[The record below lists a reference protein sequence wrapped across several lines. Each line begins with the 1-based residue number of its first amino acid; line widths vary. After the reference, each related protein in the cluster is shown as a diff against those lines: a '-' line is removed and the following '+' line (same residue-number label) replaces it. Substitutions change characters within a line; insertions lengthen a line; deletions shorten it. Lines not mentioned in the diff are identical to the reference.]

1 MNRNFLILFFVS
13 TLPAYQ
19 AFAGNTAGNP
29 VIVNLLQ
36 DKKPVSFVS
45 WPGENY
51 LLNIDAPF
59 NTYPQNLIKTGGD
72 LYLFINGSGRLY
84 KVTIGVKEMNFARV
98 DSTTNFGYN
107 IGSFGFSYNN
117 RIYNLGGYGYW
128 RMNGQLRVFNE
139 KASQWDIVKLN
150 KEIPL
155 LTGKTEGMLWYDVA
169 GKKIYTAYYLIR
181 DEAIKTKDLDET
193 RFICDVMVLDLQ
205 KSEWTQLG
213 VLNSFL
219 KSKLQILKPVTMSPW
234 GQLITIGDKISLLDF
249 KTNQILSLDVR
260 KEQYQSLIR
269 AGWGSSFY
277 FKDSTLFYGNTNTL
291 DSIVMHYSDFNLTNE
306 QLYTKE
312 DISSFTSKSGTY
324 LLIAI
329 PLALIGVSVVLFKK
343 HQLTKA
349 KITENG
355 FTLRNG
361 NNPTQTVFDEM
372 EIQLLQLLIQN
383 TSAGITTST
392 DEQNKVLGLV
402 KKNPEIQKKQ
412 RSDIII
418 GINRK
423 YAFVAQS
430 KEPIIQKSRSKFD
443 KRSYEYYIDYARV
456 EEIRSFL
463 KMNTV
468 PNITK

>member
-1 MNRNFLILFFVS
+1 MNRNFLILFLVS
-13 TLPAYQ
+13 MLPAYRV
-19 AFAGNTAGNP
+19 FAGNTTGNP
-29 VIVNLLQ
+29 LIANLLQ
-36 DKKPVSFVS
+36 DKRPVSFVS

-51 LLNIDAPF
+51 LPTIDAPF
-59 NTYPQNLIKTGGD
+59 NTYPQNLIKTGAD

-84 KVTIGVKEMNFARV
+84 KVTTGNKEINFTRF
-98 DSTTNFGYN
+98 DSTNNFGYN

-150 KEIPL
+150 KEIPI
-155 LTGKTEGMLWYDVA
+155 LTGKTEGMLWYDVT
-169 GKKIYTAYYLIR
+169 GKKIYTAYYLER
-181 DEAIKTKDLDET
+181 DEAVKSKDLEET

-205 KSEWTQLG
+205 KNEWSQLG

-249 KTNQILSLDVR
+249 KNNQILSLDVR

-277 FKDSTLFYGNTNTL
+277 FKDSTLFYGNNTKL
-291 DSIVMHYSDFNLTNE
+291 DSVLMRYSDFTSTNE
-306 QLYTKE
+306 QLYSE
-312 DISSFTSKSGTY
+312 ENMASFTGKPVTY
-324 LLIAI
+324 LFIAI
-329 PLALIGVSVVLFKK
+329 PLALMGVSVVIFKK
-343 HQLTKA
+343 KRSIKQKPVA
-349 KITENG
+349 KDFALSGNG
-355 FTLRNG
+355 SA
-361 NNPTQTVFDEM
+361 QTVFDEM

-383 TSAGITTST
+383 TSAGTTTST
-392 DEQNKVLGLV
+392 DEQNKLLGLV

-430 KEPIIQKSRSKFD
+430 KEPIIQKSRSEFD
-443 KRSYEYYIDYARV
+443 KRSYEYFIDYARV
-456 EEIRSFL
+456 EEIKGFL
-463 KMNTV
+463 QTNSR
-468 PNITK
+468 